1 RFFIAATLQRKW
13 KSLRDSFNREIGK
26 QNKSGSGASGRK
38 EYIYFKQL
46 SFLKRLKNVRS
57 TTDEEINENDSEL
70 KQPQELKK
78 QEESCSLLY
87 SSRSIS
93 SSRRRAMKRNIDKT
107 ENEILQQL
115 SDNLKKKYER
125 PEDVDPDKDF
135 LMSVLPDIRKI
146 HDDFKIDFKSE
157 MLQLIKKYKMY
168 EPIHNYRS
176 YSSQSYGYSTQN
188 TNAYTTNQATT
199 STAMSS
205 PSALSNY
212 SNHSTDDSSIIE
224 NLFDTES

>member
-1 RFFIAATLQRKW
+1 
-13 KSLRDSFNREIGK
+13 
-26 QNKSGSGASGRK
+26 
-38 EYIYFKQL
+38 
-46 SFLKRLKNVRS
+46 
-57 TTDEEINENDSEL
+57 
-70 KQPQELKK
+70 
-78 QEESCSLLY
+78 
-87 SSRSIS
+87 
-93 SSRRRAMKRNIDKT
+93 
-107 ENEILQQL
+107 
-115 SDNLKKKYER
+115 
-125 PEDVDPDKDF
+125 
-135 LMSVLPDIRKI
+135 MSVLPDIRKI